1 MTSPVESLDL
11 RYPEQQTFAP
21 VSGGAEVYYEV
32 HGEAGPVITTI
43 NNFTLIAPIWR
54 GFSQVLAQQSRVIN
68 WDLRHQGASRP
79 GSDPLTW
86 DVMVDDLARLLDHL
100 QIERTYLL
108 GSSTSC
114 LLARDFA
121 LKYPDRVTALIFQA
135 PSFSPYGSKQREY
148 VTRAW
153 LQTLATHGTEGL
165 WLHLYGQ
172 AYCGESL
179 EGMGAAGYGAL
190 RQMFAATHTAE
201 SLRSFLEVSLTAEDG
216 PAPLRALTCPALL
229 QIGDGDFMWSQSQ
242 AEDALALLK
251 RGKLDIIPR
260 AGHVALMERPEAFLQ
275 SVGTF
280 VATVEAGG
288 L

>member
-1 MTSPVESLDL
+1 MTSPVEALDL
-11 RYPEQQTFAP
+11 RYPENPTFAP

-32 HGEAGPVITTI
+32 HGESGPVITTI
-43 NNFTLIAPIWR
+43 NNFTLVAPIWR
-54 GFSQVLAQQSRVIN
+54 GFSQFLAQQAKVIN
-68 WDLRHQGASRP
+68 WDLRHQGASRR
-79 GSDPLTW
+79 GDAPLRW
-86 DVMVDDLARLLDHL
+86 DDLVDDLARLLDHL

-108 GSSTSC
+108 GSSISC

-121 LKYPDRVTALIFQA
+121 LKYPDRVTGIIFQA
-135 PSFSPYGSKQREY
+135 PAFSPYGARQREF

-153 LQTLATHGTEGL
+153 LQTLDTHGTEGL

-179 EGMGAAGYGAL
+179 EGLGAAGFGAL
-190 RQMFAATHTAE
+190 RQIFAATHSAE
-201 SLRSFLEVSLTAEDG
+201 SLREFMEVSLTVEDG
-216 PAPLRALTCPALL
+216 PARLSELACPVLL

-242 AEDALALLK
+242 AQDALGLFK
-251 RGKLDIIPR
+251 RGKLDIIER

-280 VATVEAGG
+280 VATVESGAM
-288 L
+288 